1 MVRSFIEGMLGEFG
15 RQLLYFYEAHALPIN
30 LVVLAYGFMM
40 LMSWTTLLR
49 IYRHA
54 VVIVARRVHEHPN
67 LTRKST
73 VKQIRDQIEIPWQEV
88 IDAAPFP
95 LVARAG
101 ALIPKQK
108 SVESLRLLLDE
119 KELVTHALEVLKGTH
134 IRKIMPS
141 YRMGLKKETLSDDA
155 EG

>member
-1 MVRSFIEGMLGEFG
+1 
-15 RQLLYFYEAHALPIN
+15 
-30 LVVLAYGFMM
+30 MM
-40 LMSWTTLLR
+40 LMSWTTPLR

-67 LTRKST
+67 LTRKT
-73 VKQIRDQIEIPWQEV
+73 VKRIRDQIEIPWQEV
-88 IDAAPFP
+88 VNATPFP
-95 LVARAG
+95 LVAHTG

-108 SVESLRLLLDE
+108 SVEPLQHLLDE

-141 YRMGLKKETLSDDA
+141 YRSGLKKETLSDDA
-155 EG
+155 ES

>member
-1 MVRSFIEGMLGEFG
+1 
-15 RQLLYFYEAHALPIN
+15 
-30 LVVLAYGFMM
+30 MM

-88 IDAAPFP
+88 VNAAPFP
-95 LVARAG
+95 LVTYTG

-108 SVESLRLLLDE
+108 SVESLQHLLDE

-141 YRMGLKKETLSDDA
+141 YRSELKKETLSDDA
-155 EG
+155 ES